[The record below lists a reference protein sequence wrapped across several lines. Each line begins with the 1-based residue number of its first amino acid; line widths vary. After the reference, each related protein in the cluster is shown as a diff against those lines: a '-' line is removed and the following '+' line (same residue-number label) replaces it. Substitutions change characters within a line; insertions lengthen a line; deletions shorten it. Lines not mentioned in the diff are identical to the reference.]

1 MEQVKKFVD
10 REIGDN
16 PKWKGR
22 ENVVETKEVD
32 EKKDVSYVNMAM
44 EYLRNRNQDS
54 TCKFEIST
62 IKKYMKGRKL
72 AKELKGEAAAYMSA
86 VLNYLAAEVL
96 ELAGDAAAMEV
107 NSKPVIGPRHLKSA
121 IGNDKE
127 LSQLLKDVSST
138 HPVAKST
145 TTKKRVRNEEEMTA
159 KSDLSESVQKED
171 EPKRR
176 KTEE

>member
-62 IKKYMKGRKL
+62 IKKNIKNL
-72 AKELKGEAAAYMSA
+72 
-86 VLNYLAAEVL
+86 
-96 ELAGDAAAMEV
+96 
-107 NSKPVIGPRHLKSA
+107 SKI
-121 IGNDKE
+121 
-127 LSQLLKDVSST
+127 
-138 HPVAKST
+138 
-145 TTKKRVRNEEEMTA
+145 MTII
-159 KSDLSESVQKED
+159 KNLIIIKII
-171 EPKRR
+171 KI
-176 KTEE
+176 